1 MKYLFSRGELKKRME
16 VAHLW
21 NNGELVL
28 EKPQVTEGE
37 EPFVEIQIVTLKA
50 HLSSIA
56 IDRAIER
63 SATLTNLSDRV
74 DVILSTELNSAKEFI
89 DVTTDRIRVGIN
101 RDVIDNDAII
111 DVWELLSRQTDL
123 SPGTK
128 IELGQLVQVYENK
141 TQRVQRTC

>member
-1 MKYLFSRGELKKRME
+1 ME
-16 VAHLW
+16 VNHLW
-21 NNGELVL
+21 NNGELIL
-28 EKPQVTEGE
+28 DKPEVPSGE

-63 SATLTNLSDRV
+63 GATLTNLSDKV
-74 DVILSTELNSAKEFI
+74 DVILSTELSSAKEFI
-89 DVTTDRIRVGIN
+89 DVTPERIRVGIN
-101 RDVIDNDAII
+101 RDLIDEDAIA
-111 DVWELLSRQTDL
+111 DVWELLSRQNDL

-141 TQRVQRTC
+141 NKRLERTC

>member
-1 MKYLFSRGELKKRME
+1 MKYLFSRGELKRRMD
-16 VAHLW
+16 VSHLW

-28 EKPQVTEGE
+28 DKPEVSQGE

-63 SATLTNLSDRV
+63 GATLTNLSDRV
-74 DVILSTELNSAKEFI
+74 DVILRTELSSAKEFI
-89 DVTTDRIRVGIN
+89 DVTPNRIRVGIN
-101 RDVIDNDAII
+101 RDVIDNDAIA
-111 DVWELLSRQTDL
+111 DVWELLSRQYDL

-141 TQRVQRTC
+141 TKRAERLC